1 MKKQSQEQQY
11 IAKLEDAR
19 QVALRMSEAAAE
31 RERVLAA
38 RLRDA
43 QQVALHMS
51 QLAAER
57 ERHLAAKW
65 HDAREAAA
73 QQERSFETRL
83 RDLELRLTAALA
95 AVEQERDFAEAL
107 RRQARFVRQGLRDL
121 EVRLAGIAVSPPP
134 PPLPAQNGAYRIAAF
149 EAYHGEAFIRIAYQV
164 LLRREP
170 DAGGLEYYSGR
181 LRQGI
186 TRTQIFGEIRYST
199 EGRAAGVRVAGLA
212 SAYALH
218 RAANLPVVGVFFRV
232 LLAISYLLRLER
244 KQTAMESRLAELTE
258 QHERTLAH
266 YLDNIRSVMDSIM
279 STGTETLHHE
289 SGYLDDVR
297 RRWYLLYQVAWGFN
311 MAPNQNHGGTHY
323 VGQSVH

>member
-1 MKKQSQEQQY
+1 MKQPSREQKF
-11 IAKLEDAR
+11 IEKLEEAR
-19 QVALRMSEAAAE
+19 QVALRLSESAAE
-31 RERVLAA
+31 RERGLAA
-38 RLRDA
+38 RLHDA
-43 QQVALHMS
+43 QQVALRMN
-51 QLAAER
+51 QVAAER
-57 ERHLAAKW
+57 ERHLAAKL
-65 HDAREAAA
+65 HDAQQVVLRVGQAAAERECHLEVNLRDAQEAAA

-95 AVEQERDFAEAL
+95 AVAQERSLAEAL
-107 RRQARFVRQGLRDL
+107 HRQAKFVRQRLRDL
-121 EVRLAGIAVSPPP
+121 EAGLAGIAVSYLT
-134 PPLPAQNGAYRIAAF
+134 PPLPASNGAYRLADF
-149 EAYHGEAFIRIAYQV
+149 DAYHGEAFTRIAYQA

-170 DAGGLEYYSGR
+170 DAGGLEYYRGR

-186 TRTQIFGEIRYST
+186 ARTQILGEIRYST

-266 YLDNIRSVMDSIM
+266 YLDNIRSAMDSMM

-297 RRWYLLYQVAWGFN
+297 RR
-311 MAPNQNHGGTHY
+311 
-323 VGQSVH
+323 